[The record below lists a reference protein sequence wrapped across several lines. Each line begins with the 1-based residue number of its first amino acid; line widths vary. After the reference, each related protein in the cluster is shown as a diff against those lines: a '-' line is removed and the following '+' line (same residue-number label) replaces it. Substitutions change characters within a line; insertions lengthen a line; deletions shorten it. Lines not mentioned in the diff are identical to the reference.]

1 MKNIKN
7 NKNREASATSLSK
20 IIEIIASMPLSLKLV
35 LLVLITLITRIV
47 VLLQTQIISND
58 GVFYIQI
65 AKLFSEGKYEDI
77 SKTYFNLYPLLL
89 FFIQKL
95 IGDWELSG
103 KLISLT
109 LGTLTVVPV
118 FLLGRSLYDEK
129 VGWLSALFYIILPN
143 FLKYNSDVLRDPT
156 GWFFMTLTLWL
167 VWDGIQK
174 NRSILLGLAS
184 ISGGLG
190 ALTRVEGF
198 VLWGALAIFTA
209 FRRGP
214 DISLKRRGLNVTFL
228 VLLFPLLFS
237 LVFFSMKKD
246 SSRIAFN
253 KMTSF
258 TVNFVIDHSRKT
270 LQPTDP
276 IIPIGQK
283 TYNSLPNISKYSLE
297 LARRHRVVVV
307 ISEVIYKFIKS
318 ANLLIVL
325 ILLGLWKRKKEGFEP
340 SDWYLLYI
348 FAALFGMSVCYTWQ
362 IYYFSTR
369 HGLTLVLP
377 SLYFAA
383 PGLLF
388 LTETF
393 SRGLNQLAP
402 KWIIIKRYMFPI
414 LTFSLIMI
422 FLFQGF
428 SVRRGDKTNMKE
440 MGVWIKKSGY
450 QGSVI
455 MGPKEFIRLVF
466 YADGKYLEM
475 PDSWEKVIVSIDQNK
490 VRLVVVDSCT
500 IEQDCPGFLANLPHA
515 GFFPIQG
522 FKGQKGK
529 CKIQIYG
536 VY

>member
-1 MKNIKN
+1 
-7 NKNREASATSLSK
+7 
-20 IIEIIASMPLSLKLV
+20 MPLSLQLA
-35 LLVLITLITRIV
+35 LLVLITFLTRIV
-47 VLLQTQIISND
+47 ALLQTQTISND

-65 AKLFSEGKYEDI
+65 AKIFSEGKYEEI
-77 SKTYFNLYPLLL
+77 SNTYFNFYPLLL

-118 FLLGRSLYDEK
+118 FLLGRSLYNEK
-129 VGWLSALFYIILPN
+129 VGWFSALFYIILPN

-174 NRSILLGLAS
+174 NRLVFLGLAS

-209 FRRGP
+209 LRRVP
-214 DISLKRRGLNVTFL
+214 DISLKRRGLNVAFL

-237 LVFFSMKKD
+237 LVFFSMKKH
-246 SSRIAFN
+246 SSRIAFG

-258 TVNFVIDHSRKT
+258 SVNFIIDHSRKT

-297 LARRHRVVVV
+297 LARGHRVVVA

-325 ILLGLWKRKKEGFEP
+325 ILLGLWKRKKEGFES
-340 SDWYLLYI
+340 SDWYLLYM
-348 FAALFGMSVCYTWQ
+348 FAALFGMSVFYTWQ

-393 SRGLNQLAP
+393 SRGINRFTPGWAIM
-402 KWIIIKRYMFPI
+402 KGYMFHI

-428 SVRRGDKTNMKE
+428 SVKREDKTNLKE
-440 MGVWIKKSGY
+440 VGLWLKENGY

-455 MGPKEFIRLVF
+455 MGSKEFIRLVF
-466 YADGKYLEM
+466 YADGKFLEI
-475 PDSWEKVIVSIDQNK
+475 PNSWEMVIGSIHQNR

-500 IEQDCPGFLANLPHA
+500 IEQDYPGFLANLPQA
-515 GFFPIQG
+515 GLFPIQG
-522 FKGQKGK
+522 PKGEKGK
-529 CKIQIYG
+529 YEIQIYG